1 MGLSFDVGKAL
12 KGAALG
18 PIGAQIAG
26 LSGNVKGDTINMPG
40 ETPEQ
45 KQATAELLKNAS
57 LASGTGR
64 TLLDSFNK
72 GELTPGQE
80 AQVKT
85 TTASNMAAVNDFF
98 AKAGIAD
105 SSIATSARGQVND
118 QASILTNQLLQGN
131 LQDALAALGLG
142 GQEYGAVVGAGQ
154 FQQNLTLQQELGQAQ
169 QDNQFINNLLGAARA
184 GGSLLATSSGV
195 PGAGEVLPGG
205 TPLGE
210 GGIGS
215 M

>member
-1 MGLSFDVGKAL
+1 MAFSFDVGKAL
-12 KGAALG
+12 KTAALG
-18 PIGAQIAG
+18 PVASQLAG
-26 LSGNVKGDTINMPG
+26 WTGNLKGDNINLPG

-64 TLLDSFNK
+64 TLLEQFNK
-72 GELTPGQE
+72 GELTTGQE
-80 AQVKT
+80 TQVKT

-98 AKAGIAD
+98 AKAGISD

-118 QASILTNQLLQGN
+118 QAAILTQQLLQGN

-169 QDNQFINNLLGAARA
+169 QDNAFLSNLLGAARA
-184 GGSLLATSSGV
+184 GGSLLAGLPTGGT
-195 PGAGEVLPGG
+195 GAGA
-205 TPLGE
+205 
-210 GGIGS
+210 
-215 M
+215 